1 MHKRNFLLFSL
12 PARADM
18 ANSSRSLC
26 SAMTSAMRTPMDDE
40 AIIAL
45 TSANRSVS
53 AFHEHGFHGIGFVK
67 LFGE

>member
-1 MHKRNFLLFSL
+1 
-12 PARADM
+12 
-18 ANSSRSLC
+18 
-26 SAMTSAMRTPMDDE
+26 MDDE

-53 AFHEHGFHGIGFVK
+53 AFYETGFHGIGFVK